1 MVIAMTQLNWKH
13 PDTNFTTEYL
23 VIDTLNLVATLA
35 NLGLRYA
42 AAQVFLSKI
51 FFGRGLMYS

>member
-51 FFGRGLMYS
+51 FLVGV